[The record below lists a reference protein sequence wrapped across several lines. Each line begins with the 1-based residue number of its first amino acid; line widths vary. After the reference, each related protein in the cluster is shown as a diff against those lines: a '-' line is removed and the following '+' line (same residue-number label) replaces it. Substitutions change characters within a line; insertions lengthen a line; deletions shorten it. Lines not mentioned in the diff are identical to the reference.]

1 MLHVKG
7 TVHVLAPEEM
17 VQEVGEAETV
27 PLAGGAAVVNVPS
40 VEYAVPVLLVA

>member
-1 MLHVKG
+1 LGEVAFEILQVNG
-7 TVHVLAPEEM
+7 ILQVLDPDEI

-40 VEYAVPVLLVA
+40 VE